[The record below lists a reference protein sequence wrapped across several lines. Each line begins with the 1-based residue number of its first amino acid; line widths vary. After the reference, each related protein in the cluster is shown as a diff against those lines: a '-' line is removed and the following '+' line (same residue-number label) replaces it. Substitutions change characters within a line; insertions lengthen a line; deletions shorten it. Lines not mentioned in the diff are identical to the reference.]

1 MKWRAKKMGPYRV
14 NGVDTPRLRGFKNFR
29 PHDHR
34 QVVEDVFWRI
44 PREKTLV
51 SQDEKDNNSNKI
63 GLKRKVTM
71 FYHQTKWVMASI
83 AMLNYGVAAI
93 KNSHDMIL
101 YIYYI
106 PYIYII
112 CVWYSHYNPH
122 NPHIPPLFPWYLH
135 VSYVKLPLPGMKNLK
150 TQWHDAPRKIIS
162 ICHLCRKLTKKIPA
176 PVTQTH
182 GAFMGIYWS
191 LTPKK
196 WEFYRIIHG
205 FTGKKWWFHGVHL
218 LEFHQLV
225 SLVHLVWCE
234 KNQRVMK
241 ISHV

>member
-1 MKWRAKKMGPYRV
+1 MGHGFNSYV
-14 NGVDTPRLRGFKNFR
+14 ELR
-29 PHDHR
+29 
-34 QVVEDVFWRI
+34 
-44 PREKTLV
+44 
-51 SQDEKDNNSNKI
+51 SSC
-63 GLKRKVTM
+63 
-71 FYHQTKWVMASI
+71 HQKFAWYDI
-83 AMLNYGVAAI
+83 I
-93 KNSHDMIL
+93 
-101 YIYYI
+101 YII
-106 PYIYII
+106 SYIYII

-218 LEFHQLV
+218 LEFHRLV
-225 SLVHLVWCE
+225 SLVHLVRCE